1 MRKSN
6 YGKLAAIL
14 LLALMVLA
22 PIFASITF
30 TAAQTQPVA
39 KPDPSTISTLTGPP
53 IKFTETAD
61 YVRLNFTMFI
71 VEFYKGSSGYN
82 KIYSKNGS
90 VLVYDDRTVLEYLSK
105 APDTWKQRGTP
116 TGISWLKVSDYHYEV
131 TRRYTDYLGTT
142 YDIKYTVK
150 SDSPMKTTITLISGQ
165 TDTYRI
171 VWAPSGIAYASW
183 KQEGNRVTFGD
194 ESVPYGW
201 VGFDWEDVYQSFGN
215 ITQMSCEDVAQGK
228 KANIYFG
235 IDIVNAGQTII
246 VDPSTVG
253 ESTDSLATA
262 YPYQRKTFFA
272 ATRFWVWYSDATNLG
287 YATSTNGTNW
297 GSFIGVRACITGSYF
312 SIWFDGTYVHYAYAP
327 SLDTVGILY
336 RRGTPNSDG
345 TITWTAEVTAYQATG
360 HYPGYPFVAVDSNGY
375 PWIAYH
381 QYYSPNRMAY
391 VTKSSTKD
399 GTWSTAA
406 GFPYQL
412 TTTSSA
418 IYWRTEMIPLTSG
431 KMLAIYTYAGTYISA
446 KRWDGSAWGAEKNTA
461 SQISDGAYYSA
472 VAQGDDVHLV
482 FLKKTD
488 YDVIYSKYTY
498 ASDAWGDVTTV
509 QLATTSTLD
518 PVLSINTAT
527 NDRYCFWAG
536 DPTADHIYYK
546 KYTGGSWDTDPT
558 DWITETTD
566 YLTDIGNGGRGRL
579 TSFYQAYG
587 GYIGLVY
594 MTKTASPYKVRFA
607 FLSLAPPNNAPT
619 NDALT
624 LDLTGASY
632 KGTKTLLCAKQ
643 DYNFT
648 LKVSDADGVTNLNYA
663 EIRLDPTGKNVI
675 LRWTESTGVFS
686 EQSDPSNYVT
696 LNTGTSSHYTSGTQK
711 VLKFYLTINW
721 NWGDSTETI
730 TVRAYVIDDASASD
744 QDDYTNI
751 FGVEAHLAS
760 SSLAVDDYRC
770 NPSQTLTFTGYW
782 YYEGT
787 SIAPPDGNYA
797 VVIKLSGVQKGSTDT
812 TLVSGAFSISDV
824 TAESTVASYSYTVEA
839 TYMASAGSFSAIIV
853 DRITLNYKAVDDS
866 RRDINT
872 AGEIRF
878 KLRSEYDSAF
888 VQSGSL
894 TINGTSASWDAVN
907 SWWEIPYTLNAIGI
921 RYFIVNS
928 VSWSTYGITA
938 LNSGVATNATWI
950 VWDRVNINSFSVSDN
965 RVNVGDTASFSV
977 SGIYE
982 YDSVAWSGTYSLND
996 TTTKSTVGKYGFKV
1010 QSITDTNYG
1019 LTAFQQTASDLYVI
1033 WDRLVVSIKGNNVT
1047 TSVHPGE
1054 WARVY
1059 FKLRSEYDSAFV
1071 QSGSVSING
1080 TSATWDAT
1088 NSRWYRDIPVNW
1100 WNVAK
1105 AYVVTA
1111 TNWDTY
1117 GITALNSGV
1126 ATNSTGFTPTGW
1138 IAVTLSVADDR
1149 IDVSTNATITVVKKF
1164 GWNNTACSLSAF
1176 ALNDTTTKNVV
1187 GKYGFKT
1194 NSLTESTYSIT
1205 NFTTNSLYVIYD
1217 RLILSTKANN
1227 VTTSVHPGEKVLVSA
1242 KMRSEYDSAFV
1253 QSGSL
1258 SINGSAATWN
1268 PATSCWELL
1277 VTVSWWNI
1285 PKAYVV
1291 TAVSWDVYGITTLNS
1306 GVATNSTGFTP
1317 TGWVAVTLSFS
1328 TPRIDVGANA
1338 LAYLTVAKVYG
1349 WNSIPCSLT
1358 VYALND
1364 TTTKATVSKFWFK
1377 MASLTETTYGITNFT
1392 TNEIS
1397 MIWDRLIVNYK
1408 ANNVTISVHPG
1419 ETVRIWF
1426 KLRSEYDSAFVQSG
1440 AVEINGS
1447 SATWDIGS
1455 SYWYL
1460 DVLVNWWNISK
1471 SYVVTSSSWSPYGV
1485 TALNSNVATNATSF
1499 TSTGWIILTLSVSD
1513 DRIDVGT
1520 NATITVAKKYGW
1532 NNQAFSSVTMTLNDT
1547 TIKNIVNKYGFKVV
1561 SAQDPTWAMTNFT
1574 SNSVWVIFDRVDLL
1588 LTATNHQVNKGSNA
1602 TITFPQKRYA
1612 YDLVAFTGSVT
1623 LNDSTTKSTAGT
1635 YGYKVQ
1641 SITDPIY
1648 GLTAFTTNATYV
1660 IFVAPPSPPS
1670 GGGTPAQK
1678 QEIPLLISVVDK
1690 ERYPLQGI
1698 GIEVIEQ
1705 QTATPIYTGKT
1716 DEYGNFRA
1724 RIFTN
1729 TFYTV
1734 HATNN
1739 ATGELQ
1745 TQEVFLSQAGS
1756 ATVSFEF
1763 ARTTFE
1769 WVDVAVIAIVLA
1781 LALLVMRRR

>member
-165 TDTYRI
+165 MDTYRI
-171 VWAPSGIAYASW
+171 AWTPSGIVYASW

-194 ESVPYGW
+194 ESISYGW
-201 VGFDWEDVYQSFGN
+201 IDFDWGDVYQSFGS
-215 ITQMSCEDVAQGK
+215 ITASSVESVAQGK
-228 KANIYFG
+228 KANIYFNMG
-235 IDIVNAGQTII
+235 TINALQKMVI
-246 VDPSTVG
+246 DPSTVG
-253 ESTDSLATA
+253 TSTTAEATYCTYQRNNFFAVTLFWEFYSNGTHLVFKTSTDGTTWSSITAVRVCTSGRMFDVYYDTAT
-262 YPYQRKTFFA
+262 
-272 ATRFWVWYSDATNLG
+272 G
-287 YATSTNGTNW
+287 
-297 GSFIGVRACITGSYF
+297 C
-312 SIWFDGTYVHYAYAP
+312 VHYAYADEVAGDA
-327 SLDTVGILY
+327 LIY

-345 TITWTAEVTAYQATG
+345 TITWTAEVTAFQYGTNKIL
-360 HYPGYPFVAVDSNGY
+360 YPSVAADSGGY
-375 PWIAYH
+375 PWIGYMKYVDTTH
-381 QYYSPNRMAY
+381 YFPW
-391 VTKSSTKD
+391 VTKSSTND
-399 GTWSTAA
+399 GTWTTNASC
-406 GFPYQL
+406 PYQL
-412 TTTSSA
+412 STSRF
-418 IYWRTEMIPLTSG
+418 YFRVRVLPLTSL
-431 KMLAIYTYAGTYISA
+431 KVLVLYTYAAGGGGAGVPIYS
-446 KRWDGSAWGAEKNTA
+446 RSWSGSAWNAEKTTPKNVVY
-461 SQISDGAYYSA
+461 DGGTVYSA

-482 FLKKTD
+482 QLCNAYLD
-488 YDVIYSKYTY
+488 NNIYYTKYTY
-498 ASDAWGDVTTV
+498 STNSWGTAVVVQALTVTADYYIGPT
-509 QLATTSTLD
+509 
-518 PVLSINTAT
+518 LSINSTT
-527 NDRYCFWAG
+527 NDLYCFWSGA
-536 DPTADHIYYK
+536 PTLDHIFYK
-546 KYTGGSWDTDPT
+546 KYVSGSWDANPT

-566 YLTDIGNGGRGRL
+566 HITSNSTL
-579 TSFYQAYG
+579 TSFYSHSSLV
-587 GYIGLVY
+587 GLLY
-594 MTKTASPYKVRFA
+594 MTKTASPYNVRFA
-607 FLSLAPPNNAPT
+607 FLGTIPITNSAPT

-624 LDLTGASY
+624 LDLTSASY

-648 LKVSDADGVTNLNYA
+648 LKVSDADGVIDLNYA

-812 TLVSGAFSISDV
+812 TLVSGVFSISDV
-824 TAESTVASYSYTVEA
+824 TAESTVASYGYTVEA
-839 TYMASAGSFSAIIV
+839 TYMASAGSFSAVVV
-853 DRITLNYKAVDDS
+853 DRLILNYKAVDDD

-872 AGEIRF
+872 QGQVRF
-878 KLRSEYDSAF
+878 KIRSEYDSAF
-888 VQSGSL
+888 VQAGTVSVNGS
-894 TINGTSASWDAVN
+894 SATWDAGN
-907 SWWEIPYTLNAIGI
+907 GWWYYPYTLDAIGP
-921 RYFIVNS
+921 RNFVVTA

-938 LNSGVATNATWI
+938 LNSGVATNSTSI
-950 VWDRVNINSFSVSDN
+950 IWDRVNINSFSVTDD
-965 RVNVGDTASFSV
+965 RIDVGSAASFSV
-977 SGIYE
+977 AGIYE
-982 YDSVAWSGTYSLND
+982 FDSATWSGTYTLND
-996 TTTKSTVGKYGFKV
+996 TTTKSSVGRFGFKV
-1010 QSITDTNYG
+1010 ASITDTNHG
-1019 LTAFQQTASDLYVI
+1019 LTAFQQTASDLCVI
-1033 WDRLVVSIKGNNVT
+1033 WDRLIGNYKATNVT
-1047 TSVHPGE
+1047 GSVHPGE
-1054 WARVY
+1054 EV
-1059 FKLRSEYDSAFV
+1059 
-1071 QSGSVSING
+1071 
-1080 TSATWDAT
+1080 
-1088 NSRWYRDIPVNW
+1088 
-1100 WNVAK
+1100 
-1105 AYVVTA
+1105 
-1111 TNWDTY
+1111 
-1117 GITALNSGV
+1117 
-1126 ATNSTGFTPTGW
+1126 
-1138 IAVTLSVADDR
+1138 
-1149 IDVSTNATITVVKKF
+1149 
-1164 GWNNTACSLSAF
+1164 
-1176 ALNDTTTKNVV
+1176 
-1187 GKYGFKT
+1187 
-1194 NSLTESTYSIT
+1194 
-1205 NFTTNSLYVIYD
+1205 
-1217 RLILSTKANN
+1217 LI
-1227 VTTSVHPGEKVLVSA
+1227 SA

-1258 SINGSAATWN
+1258 SINGSSATWN

-1277 VTVSWWNI
+1277 VDVNWWNI
-1285 PKAYVV
+1285 PKVYVV